1 LIWTTV
7 WGDMSRLR
15 SIPAAVLVGLFVA
28 GCVGAGTSPGTSSSP
43 TPSASPAI
51 DYPTDPTAVILRMS
65 TGGGFVA
72 PGVLLTEVAEF
83 SLYGDG
89 TVVFRDPSQM
99 YPAPSPGDGVQ
110 RLLPFVTARL
120 STAAVQALLA
130 DAIGPGGL
138 GTARERYDPCC
149 IADAPS
155 TTFTIKTGGVD
166 KQVTVGALG
175 FEQPDPG
182 PDAAARKTFQALA
195 ERLHQ
200 PDLGGAAGTD
210 YAPAAYRGILFDAID
225 VSPTAPAIAW
235 PWTDFGPSGFKPS
248 SDPSSMQTPIRT
260 LTAADVAKLGL
271 EGVAGG
277 AQSILLKSDDRIYAL
292 ALRPLLPDETS

>member
-1 LIWTTV
+1 
-7 WGDMSRLR
+7 MSRLR
-15 SIPAAVLVGLFVA
+15 SIPAVALVGLLA
-28 GCVGAGTSPGTSSSP
+28 AACVGAGASPGSSSSP
-43 TPSASPAI
+43 APSASPAI
-51 DYPTDPTAVILRMS
+51 EYPTDPTAVILRMS

-72 PGVLLTEVAEF
+72 PGVLLTEVPEF

-89 TVVFRDPSQM
+89 TVVFRDPSRI
-99 YPAPSPGDGVQ
+99 YPAQSPADGVQ
-110 RLLPFVTARL
+110 RLLPFSTARL

-138 GTARERYDPCC
+138 GAARDRYDPCC

-182 PDAAARKTFQALA
+182 PDAAARKAFQALA

-200 PDLGGAAGTD
+200 PDLGGAPATD

-225 VSPTAPAIAW
+225 VSPTARTIDW

-248 SDPSSMQTPIRT
+248 ADPSSMQTPIRT

-271 EGVAGG
+271 DGVAGG
-277 AQSILLKSDDRIYAL
+277 AQSILLKSDGRIYAL
-292 ALRPLLPDETS
+292 SLRPLLPDETS

>member
-1 LIWTTV
+1 MIWTTV

-15 SIPAAVLVGLFVA
+15 PIPAVLLVGLLA
-28 GCVGAGTSPGTSSSP
+28 AACVGSGATPGASTSPS
-43 TPSASPAI
+43 PSASPAI
-51 DYPTDPTAVILRMS
+51 DYPTDPNAVILRMS

-72 PGVLLTEVAEF
+72 PGVLLTEVPEF

-89 TVVFRDPSQM
+89 TVVFRDPSRM

-110 RLLPFVTARL
+110 RLLPFLTARL
-120 STAAVQALLA
+120 SRDAVQVLLA

-155 TTFTIKTGGVD
+155 TTFTIKTGAVD

-182 PDAAARKTFQALA
+182 SDAAARKAFQALG

-200 PDLGGAAGTD
+200 PDLGGATTTD
-210 YAPAAYRGILFDAID
+210 YLPAAYRGILFDAID
-225 VSPTAPAIAW
+225 VSPTASTIAW

-248 SDPSSMQTPIRT
+248 TDPSSMQTPIRT
-260 LTAADVAKLGL
+260 LTAADVAKLGR
-271 EGVAGG
+271 EGLAGG

-292 ALRPLLPDETS
+292 SLRPLLPDETS